1 MSKDKDFLDF
11 FEEDIKSKKLNTL
24 INNSDLSLEYFIN
37 IVIKNDKQI
46 PSLHL
51 KLTNDNADNTE
62 ELFNIYSEEMTLIN
76 ELEKI
81 NQKPFLTPKNKEDIE
96 LFHKFC
102 AKTEL
107 LKVSFLRSFMAVN
120 ELIPYDKKTINSVLE
135 TLIPSCSYNE
145 ETEVFSME
153 LNFVPYLKFNT
164 VKEFAKVKN
173 VVLRLITE
181 GINRMKIKPKYDK
194 NAVLIIFTLYSP
206 YLFDVDNVEFKYI
219 IDAFRYSGFFYDD
232 NCNCVSYMVE
242 GNQTKKHPLIKVK
255 IIKKSD
261 LKLCN

>member
-11 FEEDIKSKKLNTL
+11 FKNDIKSKKLNTL

-37 IVIKNDKQI
+37 TVIKNDKQI
-46 PSLHL
+46 PSLDL

-62 ELFNIYSEEMTLIN
+62 ELFNSYSEEMTLIN

-120 ELIPYDKKTINSVLE
+120 ELIPYDKKL
-135 TLIPSCSYNE
+135 L
-145 ETEVFSME
+145 
-153 LNFVPYLKFNT
+153 T
-164 VKEFAKVKN
+164 VCWNLLFQ
-173 VVLRLITE
+173 
-181 GINRMKIKPKYDK
+181 
-194 NAVLIIFTLYSP
+194 AVLTM
-206 YLFDVDNVEFKYI
+206 KKQK
-219 IDAFRYSGFFYDD
+219 FFLW
-232 NCNCVSYMVE
+232 N
-242 GNQTKKHPLIKVK
+242 
-255 IIKKSD
+255 
-261 LKLCN
+261 

>member
-11 FEEDIKSKKLNTL
+11 FKNDIKSKKLNTL

-37 IVIKNDKQI
+37 TVIKNDKQI
-46 PSLHL
+46 PSLDL

-62 ELFNIYSEEMTLIN
+62 ELFNSYSEEMTLIN

-120 ELIPYDKKTINSVLE
+120 ELIPYDKKL
-135 TLIPSCSYNE
+135 L
-145 ETEVFSME
+145 
-153 LNFVPYLKFNT
+153 T
-164 VKEFAKVKN
+164 VCWKLLFQ
-173 VVLRLITE
+173 
-181 GINRMKIKPKYDK
+181 
-194 NAVLIIFTLYSP
+194 AVLTM
-206 YLFDVDNVEFKYI
+206 KKQK
-219 IDAFRYSGFFYDD
+219 FFLW
-232 NCNCVSYMVE
+232 N
-242 GNQTKKHPLIKVK
+242 
-255 IIKKSD
+255 
-261 LKLCN
+261 